1 MSLFPRIIIAGE
13 ESGSGKTTV
22 TLGLMMA
29 FSKRGLK
36 VQGFKTGPDYID
48 PSYYEVF
55 TGRKGRNLDLWMLS
69 EDAALELFERNSI
82 GADIS
87 VIEGVMG
94 LFDGAYPDDRGSTAH
109 LARVLKAPVILVV
122 NAEASSTSVAATVLG
137 FKLFDTEVKIEGVI
151 LNRIGGEVH
160 LGHVKKAIEEKTGIR
175 VLGGIPMREDISLEE
190 RHLGLIPAGE
200 KSNLNDKAERIAALI
215 QNHTDLESILKI
227 ANNPPLLPS
236 YEKAIFL
243 DKLREPI
250 IRIGVARDEAFSFY
264 YEDNLDLLRFYGCE
278 IIPFSPLRDKEL
290 PPNLDMVYIGG
301 GFPEV
306 YADILEENL
315 NLREEMKDFAIS
327 GKPVYAECGG
337 LMYLGNQIQTVDG
350 KGFRMVGV
358 IPVKTVMNSRLQA
371 LGYREICV
379 ETKAGLFKAGDNFR
393 GHEFHYSGL
402 VQEGELRF
410 AYRSTGRGGRDGICF
425 KNTLASYTHI
435 HFASNPQAARKIPER
450 IHSINAKSFRGYK
463 NSKLKYRV
471 DPFE

>member
-22 TLGLMMA
+22 TLGLMRA

-48 PSYYEVF
+48 LSYYEVF
-55 TGRKGRNLDLWMLS
+55 TRRKGRNLDLWMLG
-69 EDAALELFERNSI
+69 EDAVLELFERNSI

-109 LARVLKAPVILVV
+109 LSRVLKAPVILVV
-122 NAEASSTSVAATVLG
+122 DAGASSTSIAATVLG
-137 FKLFDTEVKIEGVI
+137 FKLFDTEVRIGGVI
-151 LNRIGGEVH
+151 LNRIGGEAH
-160 LGHVKKAIEEKTGIR
+160 LGHVKRAVEEKAGIR
-175 VLGGIPMREDISLEE
+175 ILGGIPMREDISLEE

-200 KSNLNDKAERIAALI
+200 KPNLNDRAEGMAALI
-215 QNHTDLESILKI
+215 QNHTDIESILEI
-227 ANNPPLLPS
+227 ANHSPRLPS

-243 DKLREPI
+243 GSPREPI
-250 IRIGVARDEAFSFY
+250 VRVGVARDEAFSFY
-264 YEDNLDLLRFYGCE
+264 YEDNLDILRFYGCE
-278 IIPFSPLRDKEL
+278 IVPFSPLRDKKL

-306 YADILEENL
+306 YADALEGNWE
-315 NLREEMKDFAIS
+315 LREEIRGLAIS
-327 GKPVYAECGG
+327 GLPVYAECGG
-337 LMYLGNQIQTVDG
+337 LMYLGNEIQTVDG

-371 LGYREICV
+371 LGYREVCV
-379 ETKAGLFKAGDNFR
+379 ETRAGLFESGDRFR

-402 VQEGELRF
+402 VHEGELRF
-410 AYRSTGRGGRDGICF
+410 AYRSTGGAGKDGIYL
-425 KNTLASYTHI
+425 KNTIASYTHI
-435 HFASNPQAARKIPER
+435 HFASNPQSARKIPER
-450 IHSINAKSFRGYK
+450 IKDMLG
-463 NSKLKYRV
+463 
-471 DPFE
+471 